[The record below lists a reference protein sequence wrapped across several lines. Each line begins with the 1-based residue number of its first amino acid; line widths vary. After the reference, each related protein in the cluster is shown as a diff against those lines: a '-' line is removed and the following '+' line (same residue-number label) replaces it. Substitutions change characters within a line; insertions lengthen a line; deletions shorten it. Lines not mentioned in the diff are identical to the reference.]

1 MFVWCK
7 CSSTSFQNRPGR
19 RTGPCPRTFKSGW
32 AASPDGSQRSKLLK
46 SCRRM
51 ASGHGSWCTEL
62 EKEEPRTSPT
72 FTHQATTTHMC
83 THTHT
88 VHLDSCVLHTHTH
101 TPTHTCCNMM
111 RVQLYVRLPDYCNT
125 MVVHPKSQ
133 HMYAY
138 MCYYAQDSF
147 GIASFASPAL
157 ANAALAKTVY
167 WSNRQ
172 VAKLR
177 FLEYMYM

>member
-1 MFVWCK
+1 
-7 CSSTSFQNRPGR
+7 
-19 RTGPCPRTFKSGW
+19 
-32 AASPDGSQRSKLLK
+32 
-46 SCRRM
+46 
-51 ASGHGSWCTEL
+51 
-62 EKEEPRTSPT
+62 
-72 FTHQATTTHMC
+72 
-83 THTHT
+83 
-88 VHLDSCVLHTHTH
+88 
-101 TPTHTCCNMM
+101 MM

-177 FLEYMYM
+177 FLVYMYL